1 LGRLRFRGTRR
12 TVSHDAARE
21 RLALLG
27 AGFDPL
33 RSEGPAPP
41 GPALDEDVGDAAS
54 VPSEPLSRSTPES
67 LPWLPWLPADSTVAD
82 PETAELAPAERV
94 TGEMAATDPVAEE
107 SVSAERDAPAPAAT
121 GSGRHAARPLPWRT
135 RLRAALSDR
144 LSPTVRSAMDGTFS
158 GHHLGVLLVVLA
170 TGIAIA
176 AWWVLAGR
184 PEQQPVPTVSFGSA
198 SAGPQ
203 TPGAS
208 TPTDPVPTASGSGP
222 LGEEVIVDVAGK
234 VRDPGIVTLPAG
246 SRVVDALEA
255 AGGPKR
261 GVDLTPINLARVL
274 VDGEQLLVG
283 LTPAVAPTLPGST
296 ADPSITGLVNL
307 NTADQTILE
316 TLPGVGPVTAQA
328 ILDWRADNGA
338 FTSVDELL
346 EVDGIGEVTLGE
358 LRDLVTV

>member
-1 LGRLRFRGTRR
+1 LATAEPVPAELATAEPGTAEAV
-12 TVSHDAARE
+12 TAELVPAE
-21 RLALLG
+21 LATAEL
-27 AGFDPL
+27 
-33 RSEGPAPP
+33 
-41 GPALDEDVGDAAS
+41 VTAAS
-54 VPSEPLSRSTPES
+54 VS
-67 LPWLPWLPADSTVAD
+67 
-82 PETAELAPAERV
+82 
-94 TGEMAATDPVAEE
+94 GEGV
-107 SVSAERDAPAPAAT
+107 APAPAAT
-121 GSGRHAARPLPWRT
+121 GSGRHAARPLPLRT

-158 GHHLGVLLVVLA
+158 GHHLGVLAVVLA

-184 PEQQPVPTVSFGSA
+184 PEQQAVPTVSFGSA

-208 TPTDPVPTASGSGP
+208 TPTASTASGSGP

-234 VRDPGIVTLPAG
+234 VRHPGIVTLPTG

-255 AGGPKR
+255 AGGPRR

-283 LTPAVAPTLPGST
+283 LTSAVAPTTPGST
-296 ADPSITGLVNL
+296 TDPSITGLVNL
-307 NTADQTILE
+307 NAADQTTLE

-346 EVDGIGEVTLGE
+346 EVDGIGDVTLGE